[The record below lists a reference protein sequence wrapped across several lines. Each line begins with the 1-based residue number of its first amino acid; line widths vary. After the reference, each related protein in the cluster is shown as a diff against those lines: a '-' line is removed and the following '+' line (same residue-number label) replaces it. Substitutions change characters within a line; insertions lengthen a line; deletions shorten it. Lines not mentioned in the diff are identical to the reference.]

1 MQYLKKPQQGMSIT
15 TWIFLIAIALFFVL
29 LGVKM
34 VPTYLEYHSMSK
46 VLESI
51 KEDRAYRQSPPKELR
66 KIFNRR
72 IDINGIY
79 DFDQK
84 NLKIDRSKGKTSMIL
99 DYEVRKPVAG
109 NVEVLMSFHKEV
121 DWK

>member
-1 MQYLKKPQQGMSIT
+1 MQYLKKPQQGISIT
-15 TWIFLIAIALFFVL
+15 TWIFLIAVTLFFVL

-34 VPTYLEYHSMSK
+34 VPSYLEYHSMST

-51 KEDRAYRQSPPKELR
+51 KDDPEYRQAPPKQLR
-66 KIFNRR
+66 KIFMRR

-79 DFDQK
+79 DFDPK
-84 NLKIDRSKGKTSMIL
+84 SLKIDRSKGKTSMVL
-99 DYEVRKPVAG
+99 DYEIRKPVAG
-109 NVEVLMSFHKEV
+109 NVEVVMSFHKEV

>member
-1 MQYLKKPQQGMSIT
+1 MQYLRKPQRGMSIT
-15 TWIFLIAIALFFVL
+15 SWIMAIAIVLFFVL
-29 LGVKM
+29 LGVRM
-34 VPTYLEYHSMSK
+34 VPSYLEFHSMSK

-51 KEDRAYRQSPPKELR
+51 KDEPKYRQAPPKQLR

-79 DFDQK
+79 DFEQK

-109 NVEVLMSFHKEV
+109 NVEVVMSFHKEV